1 MKITSVTI
9 AKLSIPLI
17 RPFIT
22 AVRTTN
28 NVEDVVVI
36 IQTDN
41 GLIGYGSAAATVA
54 ITGDSSDSIIGAIQH
69 TIAPKLIGQRLDNF
83 NYLLTMIQRSM
94 AKNTS
99 AKAAVDIA
107 LYDLFAQ
114 LCKLPLYKFLGGAA
128 TNKISTC
135 VTISVK
141 DPEAMA
147 IDAIALVQQGFSTL
161 KIKLGIDSHIDI
173 KRVAV
178 IRNSIGAEV
187 ELITDANQG
196 WTTKEAINTI
206 KQLTQYGIKFIEQP
220 VIAQDLRGL
229 KEVTNWVDNVI
240 IADEACFSPYDTF
253 IIAKNHYADGV
264 NIKLMKSGGIYNA
277 LAMYN
282 IATTSS
288 LECMVGSMLESP
300 IGIAAAASFA
310 ISRTKLLGADLD
322 SLALIAK
329 NPIIGGA
336 TIEKD
341 QIQLSEKPGLG
352 IENIKDGL
360 TILTKIS

>member
-9 AKLSIPLI
+9 AKLTIPLI

-36 IQTDN
+36 IQTDD

-54 ITGDSSDSIIGAIQH
+54 ITGDSSDSIIAAIQY
-69 TIAPKLIGQRLDNF
+69 TLAPKLIGQSIDNL
-83 NYLLTMIQRSM
+83 NYLLKMVHCSM

-99 AKAAVDIA
+99 AKAAIDIA
-107 LYDLFAQ
+107 LYDLFAK
-114 LCKLPLYKFLGGAA
+114 LCKLPLYKFLGGAN
-128 TNKISTC
+128 TNKINTC

-141 DPEAMA
+141 DPETMA
-147 IDAIALVQQGFSTL
+147 IDAATLVQQGFNTL
-161 KIKLGIDSHIDI
+161 KIKLGIDSRVDI
-173 KRVAV
+173 KRIAA
-178 IRNSIGAEV
+178 IRNSIGSKV
-187 ELITDANQG
+187 TLIADANQG
-196 WTTKEAINTI
+196 WESKEAICTI

-220 VIAQDLRGL
+220 VQAHNLRGL
-229 KEVTNWVDNVI
+229 KDVTNGVDDVI
-240 IADEACFSPYDTF
+240 IADEACFSPYDAFT
-253 IIAKNHYADGV
+253 IAKNHYADGV

-277 LAMYN
+277 LAMYS
-282 IATTSS
+282 IATAAS
-288 LECMVGSMLESP
+288 LECIVGSMLESP

-310 ISRTKLLGADLD
+310 ISRTRLLGVDLD

-329 NPIIGGA
+329 NPVIGGA
-336 TIEKD
+336 SIEKD

-352 IENIKDGL
+352 IESIKDCL
-360 TILTKIS
+360 SILTKIN